1 MTTPQEMEADT
12 VYEHFRGNNSTGK
25 RCLWVRFTTKE
36 RKLMTTAT
44 KRFHLWA
51 ESQVPWVG
59 AIQLRAVEVLEDT
72 SRIILSF
79 FVGETISDLEKVC
92 FIFALIKFLI
102 FSSFSTG
109 LGSLTLVIWKK
120 SLQSVIEKR
129 VPAIHL
135 KLQLNETLHKRH
147 FSFPFYFFNLF
158 KKFLKRTNYLF
169 YRIYPIQ
176 VALSPL
182 LPSPSPTSPT
192 VPPIHCPERAR
203 HTILGMV

>member
-1 MTTPQEMEADT
+1 MVNFLIYLFIANSHKGKKKKINLTSLLLLIKHILILSAYAHSTKYSAMTTLQEMEADT

-44 KRFHLWA
+44 KRLHLWA

-59 AIQLRAVEVLEDT
+59 AIQLRAVEALEDT

-102 FSSFSTG
+102 FSSFSAG

-147 FSFPFYFFNLF
+147 FSFPFYFFNL
-158 KKFLKRTNYLF
+158 
-169 YRIYPIQ
+169 
-176 VALSPL
+176 
-182 LPSPSPTSPT
+182 
-192 VPPIHCPERAR
+192 
-203 HTILGMV
+203 